1 MAGTW
6 AMRLGMRW
14 GLALLFLW
22 LGASLP
28 AHAQERE
35 VSRSLV
41 PKYLNRMLEPL
52 SSDKEVY
59 LIVTAAGASTDVLVI
74 ANPSVA
80 PSRIV
85 RTLQGAVS
93 ATPLQA
99 QPIEW
104 SAPTERTPW
113 IAAHAALRQGHLG
126 AKQAQNSVPFA
137 AFCAGLR
144 RSGVK
149 VYPSLHLP
157 VGVFCAGL
165 PPPYADFNGDRWY
178 FLGGKARPHPV
189 LIVRNALVLSGLL
202 PLLLPLLLVPAAGF
216 IGQAAAVWWAQ
227 KRDPARQGHK
237 RFDLIANGPPG
248 AALVGWMLWT
258 MGSIGGLHQLN
269 AINDIWFG
277 RAGESDLFS
286 AWFVLVLMVS
296 VLTFWNGQRLSVRR
310 YGPQGSVP
318 VEAMS
323 QGERVLR
330 ERESLWGAAVPL
342 VMCGAVLVFLL
353 GGQSWLPGMPP
364 WAGQLAARLIPAI
377 LLIPLAVYFS
387 RKRKAFTLLA
397 PDGVLT
403 DQIKPLVAAPGLPPV
418 EVAVEQSARAKTYP
432 FVEGKPGGQVVVSQ
446 KLTEMATPEQ
456 MRFLLAA
463 QSILNR
469 TRDWST
475 TVSLLTVAAV
485 LGGMGMAML
494 LTSRSLFPA
503 AICLLLLL
511 IAGMFVSLGVAAKQ
525 SERRLREADREALRL
540 TKNPE
545 AALEALELLRQNAM
559 PLPSGRPG
567 QASLQIKKRIAALE
581 KENATRN

>member
-6 AMRLGMRW
+6 AMWLGMHW

-22 LGASLP
+22 LGTSLP
-28 AHAQERE
+28 AQGQE
-35 VSRSLV
+35 VSHSLV
-41 PKYLNRMLEPL
+41 PKYLNRMLGPL
-52 SSDKEVY
+52 PSDKEAY

-74 ANPSVA
+74 ADPSMA
-80 PSRIV
+80 PPQIV
-85 RTLQGAVS
+85 RTLQGAVA

-99 QPIEW
+99 QPVEW
-104 SAPTERTPW
+104 SAPTERIPW
-113 IAAHAALRQGHLG
+113 IAAHTSLRQGHFG
-126 AKQAQNSVPFA
+126 AKQAQNRVPFA

-157 VGVFCAGL
+157 VGVSCAGL
-165 PPPYADFNGDRWY
+165 PSPYADFNGDRWY
-178 FLGGKARPHPV
+178 FLGGKARPRPV
-189 LIVRNALVLSGLL
+189 LTVSNALALSGLL
-202 PLLLPLLLVPAAGF
+202 PLLLPLLLVPGTGLL
-216 IGQAAAVWWAQ
+216 GQIAAVWWAQ
-227 KRDPARQGHK
+227 KRDPARQGRK

-258 MGSIGGLHQLN
+258 MGSIGSLRQLN

-286 AWFVLVLMVS
+286 AWFVLVLMIS
-296 VLTFWNGQRLSVRR
+296 VLTFWNGQRLTVRR

-323 QGERVLR
+323 QGERILR
-330 ERESLWGAAVPL
+330 ERESLWAAAVPL

-353 GGQSWLPGMPP
+353 GGQSWMSAMPP

-377 LLIPLAVYFS
+377 LLLPLAVYFS

-403 DQIKPLVAAPGLPPV
+403 DQIRPLVAAPGLPPV

-432 FVEGKPGGQVVVSQ
+432 FVEGKTGGPVVVSQ
-446 KLTEMATPEQ
+446 KLTEIATPDQ

-463 QSILNR
+463 QSVLGR

-475 TVSLLTVAAV
+475 PVSLLTALAM
-485 LGGMGMAML
+485 LGGIGGAML
-494 LTSRSLFPA
+494 LTSHGLLPA
-503 AICLLLLL
+503 AIGLLLLL
-511 IAGMFVSLGVAAKQ
+511 IAGMFVSVGVAAKQ

-540 TKNPE
+540 TKNPK
-545 AALEALELLRQNAM
+545 AALEALELLRRNAM
-559 PLPSGRPG
+559 PLPSGRPS

-581 KENATRN
+581 KENASRS